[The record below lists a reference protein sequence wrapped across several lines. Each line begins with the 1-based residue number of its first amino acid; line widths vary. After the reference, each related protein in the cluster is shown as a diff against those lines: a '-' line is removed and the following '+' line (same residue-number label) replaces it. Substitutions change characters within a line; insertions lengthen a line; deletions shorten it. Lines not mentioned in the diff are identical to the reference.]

1 MIRLFLVDCND
12 TLYGHD
18 RKYLAEVDKMAD
30 TLLEEILNQ
39 LKLLDKPEVEGTDHM
54 YSGGDRSHAP

>member
-1 MIRLFLVDCND
+1 MRRLFSVDCND

-39 LKLLDKPEVEGTDHM
+39 LKLLDKPEVEETDHTH
-54 YSGGDRSHAP
+54 SRGDRSYTH